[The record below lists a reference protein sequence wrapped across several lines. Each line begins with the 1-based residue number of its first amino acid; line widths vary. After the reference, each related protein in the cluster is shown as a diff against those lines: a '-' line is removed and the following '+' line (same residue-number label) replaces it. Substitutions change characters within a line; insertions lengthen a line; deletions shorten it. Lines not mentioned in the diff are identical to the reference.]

1 MRLKKYITFDQLYYW
16 SQTTAPFTF
25 NGVQVNPATQMYTV
39 EQILL
44 PFLNGSLDNPYST
57 TTPKEKLPQY
67 FTVAGDIGNYLNEE
81 FGDRLVASSYRGGE
95 YYAAIGRNL
104 NNDEAMEVILQELI
118 SKTYHF
124 ISIYGYQFIKLFGTA
139 SINYNPIWNVD
150 GTETRTTDYG
160 QHITTDQHGNKQQTQ
175 TLGPTSKSNTY
186 GQAQKTTQYGATS
199 QSTQYGEATL
209 TDSYGKHEEDV
220 TYGTHTDSTQYGQV
234 QTTNSYGQRTATHSE
249 TQMNDLTFKNKS
261 QDVNSAVID
270 NQTVAQHT
278 DSATFGT
285 HTDSKTIKAK
295 SDTHTQAQHTDTTT
309 GTTHT
314 DTVTDAQRIDSE
326 TTTTVTNTIADA
338 TYTDTNTS
346 NQHRDVEV
354 LERHGNIGV
363 TSTQNLIMQE
373 RQILDWNPALEFFKA
388 YTDKIMLRCYGY

>member
-67 FTVAGDIGNYLNEE
+67 FTVAGDIGNYINEE

-95 YYAAIGRNL
+95 YYAPLGRNL

-124 ISIYGYQFIKLFGTA
+124 VSIYGYQFIKLFGTA
-139 SINYNPIWNVD
+139 SISYNPIWNVD
-150 GTETRTTDYG
+150 GIEKTIYDFG

-186 GQAQKTTQYGATS
+186 GQVQI
-199 QSTQYGEATL
+199 
-209 TDSYGKHEEDV
+209 TDSYGKHEED
-220 TYGTHTDSTQYGQV
+220 TTFGTHTDSTQYGQV
-234 QTTNSYGQRTATHSE
+234 QTTNQLGQRVDTHSE

-261 QDVNSAVID
+261 QDNHATTTD
-270 NQTVAQHT
+270 TETVGQHT
-278 DSATFGT
+278 DSTTFGT
-285 HTDSKTIKAK
+285 HTDNLTIKAK
-295 SDTHTQAQHTDTTT
+295 SDTHTT
-309 GTTHT
+309 
-314 DTVTDAQRIDSE
+314 AQRIDSE
-326 TTTTVTNTIADA
+326 TTTSVTNTVADQ

-346 NQHRDVEV
+346 QSHQNVETK
-354 LERHGNIGV
+354 ERHGNIGV
-363 TSTQNLIMQE
+363 TSTQELIRQE
-373 RQILDWNPALEFFKA
+373 RALLDWNPALDFFKA